1 MDFIDLGNIW
11 SGIPSGSGPEYLKK
25 ERKTILDDVRR
36 ILLNRIGVC
45 GWFISGSSANPN
57 VDFNDVNDID
67 MFFTDRHA
75 LLRSV
80 QLMKKYVHRD
90 VVILHETNNA
100 ITMSIRGVH
109 HSLQLVKKHVGGVEE
124 IMDTMDLNVCKYA
137 IMPNGKLITHPS
149 TKDPIAVVKPSL
161 LSFSRLVKYSDNL
174 NLCTYTTLKRAIDQ
188 YIEDDTELEDYY
200 GGVNYKSRVNIKLK
214 ESVINNRFVKPLKG
228 PKDHTI
234 YDYFFEK
241 ALEVA
246 PELLV

>member
-1 MDFIDLGNIW
+1 MNFTDLGDLW
-11 SGIPSGSGPEYLKK
+11 SGIPSGRGPEYLNK
-25 ERKTILDDVRR
+25 ERKTILDSVRR
-36 ILLNRIGVC
+36 VLLNRIGAC

-67 MFFTDRHA
+67 VFFTDRRS
-75 LLRSV
+75 LLRSI

-90 VVILHETNNA
+90 VAILHETNNA
-100 ITMSIRGVH
+100 ITMRITGVY

-124 IMDTMDLNVCKYA
+124 VMDTMDLNVCKYA

-149 TKDPIAVVKPSL
+149 TKDPIAVVKPSFQ
-161 LSFSRLVKYSDNL
+161 SFSRLVKYANNL
-174 NLCTYTTLKRAIDQ
+174 NLCTYTALKRAIDQ
-188 YIEDDTELEDYY
+188 YIEDDTEVEDYY
-200 GGVNYKSRVNIKLK
+200 GRESYKSRVNIKLK

-228 PKDHTI
+228 PKYHVI